1 MSKVRAGLAAPDF
14 KLGHY
19 RKTSYASPPEFERLH
34 AAVPVDAARAVGAL
48 QAPTSQVE
56 IGLPVTTHTVTG
68 KAATGPNG
76 NPTRTGPRERAW
88 ARSNQDRKELRS
100 RSSGTSQPNGQLDRN
115 EHKAHAAVQPRR
127 MGCGTEWSDSTLEP
141 ANYRSTN
148 RLQAHPARTGT
159 VVAVHLW
166 VHWRVLCQAVYPL
179 CRPAGCAAY
188 GLAYASCSDSTSTTR
203 SRRCA
208 TWPAVNRS
216 LLRFQKPR
224 QQILVWPSWWQTR

>member
-1 MSKVRAGLAAPDF
+1 MDG
-14 KLGHY
+14 
-19 RKTSYASPPEFERLH
+19 
-34 AAVPVDAARAVGAL
+34 ARAVGAL

-148 RLQAHPARTGT
+148 RLQAHPAR
-159 VVAVHLW
+159 
-166 VHWRVLCQAVYPL
+166 
-179 CRPAGCAAY
+179 AGI
-188 GLAYASCSDSTSTTR
+188 
-203 SRRCA
+203 
-208 TWPAVNRS
+208 NRS
-216 LLRFQKPR
+216 SAWGANQDP
-224 QQILVWPSWWQTR
+224 